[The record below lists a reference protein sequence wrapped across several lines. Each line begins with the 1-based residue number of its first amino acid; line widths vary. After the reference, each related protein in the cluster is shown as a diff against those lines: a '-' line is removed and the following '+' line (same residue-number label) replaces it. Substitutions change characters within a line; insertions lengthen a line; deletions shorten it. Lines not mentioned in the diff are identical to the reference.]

1 VGYDW
6 VCPFQEVSP
15 DAAASAEATPDQPPS
30 TQSPT
35 ARAPSAGEDPIVVPK
50 MRVRRTQG
58 PTRRDW
64 TPPGPSKLRET
75 VQAQGDEKLN
85 KVYRDFERFRITGKQ
100 PPVSVPIGG
109 PQITQYSPLG
119 SSTYRPFSAPLNVT
133 DPMRRDGRQDASGGT
148 RISTSRRLGSNDLFP
163 DRYRQESRPVVAST
177 EARDSIV
184 EDNRKPATRDSAPA
198 RDSIADES
206 PKTATPDSAPSVDT
220 SVDASIP
227 PYPQSEI
234 DSRRAAA
241 KPDGSDRSSTSSTES
256 SRARRR
262 SLAYSLDKDKAA
274 WSPNVS
280 KSTASVS
287 FAGFKNAMRT
297 LANTFMPPGDK
308 SEAENLTR
316 ELSLSPRRFGDR
328 ADGRGYDSDTEQAG
342 ENARPV
348 SSSRRRSRK
357 NTVAGPSSGDRA
369 GGRVDGS
376 DTEQAAENARPA
388 NSSRRRSRKDGL
400 AGSSSGGCAGHD
412 GASDT
417 EQTVENA
424 RPVNLTRRHSRKDTI
439 AGPSG
444 GGRAGHDDG
453 SDTEQAID
461 NARLKS
467 EDDALMRE
475 VESLDEDTIL
485 ARLGILPSPPKPSSP
500 VLEEATNNRNVVSG
514 KKQGP
519 TTSEFR
525 VLVS

>member
-6 VCPFQEVSP
+6 VCPLQEVSP
-15 DAAASAEATPDQPPS
+15 DAAASAEVAPDQPPS
-30 TQSPT
+30 AQSPT
-35 ARAPSAGEDPIVVPK
+35 ARAPSAGEDPIVIPK

-58 PTRRDW
+58 LTRRDW

-75 VQAQGDEKLN
+75 VQAQGDERLN

-109 PQITQYSPLG
+109 TQITQYSPLG
-119 SSTYRPFSAPLNVT
+119 SSTYRPFSAPLNVS
-133 DPMRRDGRQDASGGT
+133 DPMRRDGRQDFSGGT
-148 RISTSRRLGSNDLFP
+148 QISTSRRLGSNDMFP
-163 DRYRQESRPVVAST
+163 DRYRQESCPVVAST

-184 EDNRKPATRDSAPA
+184 GDPKLATRDSTPA
-198 RDSIADES
+198 RNSTAEKS
-206 PKTATPDSAPSVDT
+206 PKTATPDFAA
-220 SVDASIP
+220 SVDASVP

-234 DSRRAAA
+234 DSRRVAA
-241 KPDGSDRSSTSSTES
+241 KSDRSDPSSTSSTES
-256 SRARRR
+256 SRARG

-274 WSPNVS
+274 WSPNAS

-316 ELSLSPRRFGDR
+316 ELSLSPRRSGDR

-357 NTVAGPSSGDRA
+357 NTI
-369 GGRVDGS
+369 
-376 DTEQAAENARPA
+376 
-388 NSSRRRSRKDGL
+388 
-400 AGSSSGGCAGHD
+400 AGSSSGDCAGHD
-412 GASDT
+412 GGSDT

-424 RPVNLTRRHSRKDTI
+424 RPVSSSRRRSRKDAIT
-439 AGPSG
+439 GPSG
-444 GGRAGHDDG
+444 GGRAGHDD
-453 SDTEQAID
+453 SDTEEAIE
-461 NARLKS
+461 NARLKA
-467 EDDALMRE
+467 EDDASIRE
-475 VESLDEDTIL
+475 VESLDESTIL
-485 ARLGILPSPPKPSSP
+485 ERLGILPSPPKPSSP
-500 VLEEATNNRNVVSG
+500 VLEDATNDRNVVSG

-519 TTSEFR
+519 ITSEFR

>member
-15 DAAASAEATPDQPPS
+15 DAAASTEAAPDQPPS
-30 TQSPT
+30 AQSPT
-35 ARAPSAGEDPIVVPK
+35 ARAPSAGEDPIVMPK

-100 PPVSVPIGG
+100 PPVSVPVGA
-109 PQITQYSPLG
+109 PQITQYCALG
-119 SSTYRPFSAPLNVT
+119 SSTYRPFSAPLNMI
-133 DPMRRDGRQDASGGT
+133 DPMRRDERQDSSSGT
-148 RISTSRRLGSNDLFP
+148 QVSASRRLGSNELFP
-163 DRYRQESRPVVAST
+163 NRYRQESRRIESRPVESHPVVAST

-184 EDNRKPATRDSAPA
+184 EKDRKPATPDSAAA
-198 RDSIADES
+198 RNSIAGKS
-206 PKTATPDSAPSVDT
+206 PKIATPDSAPSKDT
-220 SVDASIP
+220 PEDASIP

-241 KPDGSDRSSTSSTES
+241 KSDGSDRSSTSSTES
-256 SRARRR
+256 SRARKL
-262 SLAYSLDKDKAA
+262 LAYSLDKDKAA
-274 WSPNVS
+274 WSPNAS

-316 ELSLSPRRFGDR
+316 ELSLSPRRSGDR

-357 NTVAGPSSGDRA
+357 NTI
-369 GGRVDGS
+369 
-376 DTEQAAENARPA
+376 
-388 NSSRRRSRKDGL
+388 
-400 AGSSSGGCAGHD
+400 AGSSSGGHVGLD

-424 RPVNLTRRHSRKDTI
+424 RPVSLTRRHSRKDVV

-444 GGRAGHDDG
+444 GARAGNDDG
-453 SDTEQAID
+453 SDTEQAIE
-461 NARLKS
+461 NLSLKM
-467 EDDALMRE
+467 EDGALIRE
-475 VESLDEDTIL
+475 VESLDESTIL
-485 ARLGILPSPPKPSSP
+485 ERLGILPSPPKPSSP
-500 VLEEATNNRNVVSG
+500 VLEEATNVVSG

-519 TTSEFR
+519 ITSEFR